1 MQEEFEDAQCHG
13 LWVDITQGMEASE
26 HLEYEQEIW
35 GRASLL
41 DPSNPEA
48 LNFNKEQS
56 FKSLGT
62 TGTNASR
69 FTTAHLVLLGG
80 TAYEL
85 QEEDEIDS
93 QESDI
98 FESSKVGSNKE
109 ENIKDYDGPTIK
121 NMDTIRP
128 AGQKTFL
135 IKSRKGML
143 PSQWM
148 KTQRRERWWT

>member
-1 MQEEFEDAQCHG
+1 MQEEFEDAQHHA

-48 LNFNKEQS
+48 LNFNKEQL
-56 FKSLGT
+56 FKSLRT

-80 TAYEL
+80 TAYEP

-93 QESDI
+93 QESNI
-98 FESSKVGSNKE
+98 FKSSEVGSDEE
-109 ENIKDYDGPTIK
+109 ENIEDYNGPIIK
-121 NMDTIRP
+121 NMDTIGTT
-128 AGQKTFL
+128 GQRAF
-135 IKSRKGML
+135 
-143 PSQWM
+143 
-148 KTQRRERWWT
+148 